1 MLAIGVIAIVKS
13 VLARVRRLCA
23 REPVGDGILPQ
34 LGGSIPVDDSDL
46 LLDSTPNPIQTPYGH
61 PHIVFDGTNP
71 STFSNDFDG
80 SGFDIMEM
88 DGLDTFLA
96 ADYIVDDMALDPI
109 DWSKLD
115 DWLAHVT

>member
-1 MLAIGVIAIVKS
+1 
-13 VLARVRRLCA
+13 
-23 REPVGDGILPQ
+23 
-34 LGGSIPVDDSDL
+34 
-46 LLDSTPNPIQTPYGH
+46 
-61 PHIVFDGTNP
+61 
-71 STFSNDFDG
+71 
-80 SGFDIMEM
+80 MEM